1 LDFLRKEA
9 SSEGSRGEE
18 KRGKKL
24 TSFLLLSFSFP
35 IQIINSPN
43 QLKGTYML
51 NQPDAEV
58 IFDETTGKA
67 IGVKTAAGTAKAT
80 LAVVGDPSY
89 FPGRCL
95 RSSRVV
101 RATCVLSHPLPG
113 TGDAASCQVI
123 VPQKQVTPP
132 RRSDVYVFCC
142 SATHAV
148 APRGRWLAFV
158 STTVETNNPEAELE
172 PGLALL
178 GSVDAK
184 FVEVVD
190 VLEPEDSG
198 SSSRAF
204 ISRGYDATTH
214 FESTVDD
221 VLEMYTRITGKVI
234 DLDAVDPDKAGEDE

>member
-1 LDFLRKEA
+1 
-9 SSEGSRGEE
+9 
-18 KRGKKL
+18 
-24 TSFLLLSFSFP
+24 
-35 IQIINSPN
+35 
-43 QLKGTYML
+43 ML

-58 IFDETTGKA
+58 VFDDETGRA
-67 IGVKTAAGTAKAT
+67 VGVKTAAGTAKAT

-101 RATCVLSHPLPG
+101 RATCILSHPLPG
-113 TGDAASCQVI
+113 TGDVSSCQVI

-132 RRSDVYVFCC
+132 RRSDIYVFCC

-148 APRGRWLAFV
+148 APKGRWLAFV
-158 STTVETNNPEAELE
+158 STTVESSNPEAELL

-178 GSVDAK
+178 GAIDAK

-198 SSSRAF
+198 SRSRAF
-204 ISRGYDATTH
+204 
-214 FESTVDD
+214 V
-221 VLEMYTRITGKVI
+221 
-234 DLDAVDPDKAGEDE
+234 

>member
-1 LDFLRKEA
+1 MRREKKRESDARRKIKKERRKTHLFFF
-9 SSEGSRGEE
+9 SSSSSLST
-18 KRGKKL
+18 KPKK
-24 TSFLLLSFSFP
+24 T
-35 IQIINSPN
+35 N
-43 QLKGTYML
+43 QNQGTYIL

-58 IFDETTGKA
+58 VFDDETGRA
-67 IGVKTAAGTAKAT
+67 VGVKTAAGTAKAT

-101 RATCVLSHPLPG
+101 RATCILSHPLPG
-113 TGDAASCQVI
+113 TGDVSSCQVI

-132 RRSDVYVFCC
+132 RRSDIYVFCC

-148 APRGRWLAFV
+148 APKGRWLAFV
-158 STTVETNNPEAELE
+158 STTVESSNPEAELL

-178 GSVDAK
+178 GAIDAK

-198 SSSRAF
+198 SRSRAF
-204 ISRGYDATTH
+204 
-214 FESTVDD
+214 V
-221 VLEMYTRITGKVI
+221 
-234 DLDAVDPDKAGEDE
+234 

>member
-1 LDFLRKEA
+1 MGGKNSHLFFLVFFPR
-9 SSEGSRGEE
+9 E
-18 KRGKKL
+18 KPGGKKP
-24 TSFLLLSFSFP
+24 TP
-35 IQIINSPN
+35 Q
-43 QLKGTYML
+43 GTYML

-58 IFDETTGKA
+58 VFDEATGRA
-67 IGVKTAAGTAKAT
+67 VGVRTAAGTAKAT

-123 VPQKQVTPP
+123 VPQKQVSPP
-132 RRSDVYVFCC
+132 RRSDIYVFCC

-158 STTVETNNPEAELE
+158 STTVETNDPEAELA

-178 GSVDAK
+178 GAVDAK
-184 FVEVVD
+184 FVEVCD

-221 VLEMYTRITGKVI
+221 VLEMYTRITGKVL
-234 DLDAVDPDKAGEDE
+234 DLDAVDPDKATGGGGGEDE